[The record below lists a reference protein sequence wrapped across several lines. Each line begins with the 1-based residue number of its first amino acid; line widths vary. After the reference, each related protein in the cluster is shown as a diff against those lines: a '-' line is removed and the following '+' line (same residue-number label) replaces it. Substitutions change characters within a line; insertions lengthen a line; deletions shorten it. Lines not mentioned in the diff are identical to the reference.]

1 MEIRDSRGRFTKGNP
16 GGGRPKKQLTTEELL
31 QALSPEAITRLH
43 DLIYSD
49 NENIALR
56 ASVAILDLA
65 LKYDAEFADE
75 GYSQGAGSISDT
87 LQFLA
92 GLGR

>member
-56 ASVAILDLA
+56 ALDRVYGTPEECTPIEDRK
-65 LKYDAEFADE
+65 LKIPF
-75 GYSQGAGSISDT
+75 
-87 LQFLA
+87 
-92 GLGR
+92 